1 MVPQDQPNKAFE
13 LISRFIGADGL
24 AHMMSTNSPTPQ
36 PVFAHLEIGHA
47 TEEEVAG
54 GSSSAQG
61 QRAGLIV
68 LSIVAALGV
77 FFSGYLFYTNLVRTT
92 RERENKRR
100 IGESSPPNGNL
111 TDPRIGNP
119 ILVQSG
125 MDRIPT
131 ASPALL
137 PPHSPPRITPCS
149 GTADDL

>member
-36 PVFAHLEIGHA
+36 PFFAHLESGHA

-100 IGESSPPNGNL
+100 IGESSSPPNGNL

-137 PPHSPPRITPCS
+137 PHSPPRITPS